1 MSNFTIT
8 IIGAGVIGTSL
19 GLALK
24 QEKDPPRL
32 LVHDKELA
40 NANAAVKKGAF
51 DKAEWNLIN
60 ICEKADL
67 IILAIP
73 LNGVQPTLAA
83 IAPYLKENA
92 VISDTSRSKTPV
104 LAWVDELLP
113 NHVHYVGGDPVV
125 HPSGS
130 GYEHAS
136 ADLFRHRLY
145 CLTPAPSTEE
155 AAVQLLVGLVNM
167 IGAQPFFLD
176 AAEHDGLVTAVEH
189 LPVALSVA
197 LLHTLSAQGS
207 WREMRKLAGRLFEE
221 VSSGAIGEADTLK
234 DNLLTNRDNLIH
246 WLDNYITQLSQL
258 RALLAEADESGEAL
272 VEMLDQAV
280 VERYNW
286 LVDYQKGRFV
296 DPQLEPLKV
305 ETPGFMKRMIGLGR

>member
-8 IIGAGVIGTSL
+8 IVGAGVIGTSL

-24 QEKDPPRL
+24 QEQDPPRL

-51 DKAEWNLIN
+51 DKVEWNLIN
-60 ICEKADL
+60 ACEKADL

-83 IAPYLKENA
+83 IAPYLKKNA
-92 VISDTSRSKTPV
+92 VITDTSRSKLPV
-104 LAWVDELLP
+104 LAWADELLP
-113 NHVHYVGGDPVV
+113 DHVHYVGGDPVV
-125 HPSGS
+125 HPPGS

-136 ADLFRHRLY
+136 ADLFRDRLY

-155 AAVQLLVGLVNM
+155 AAVQLLVGVLNI

-176 AAEHDGLVTAVEH
+176 AAEHDGLVTAAEH
-189 LPVALSVA
+189 LPTVLSAA

-207 WREMRKLAGRLFEE
+207 WRELRKLAGRLFEQ
-221 VSSGAIGEADTLK
+221 VSSGVASDADALK

-258 RALLAEADESGEAL
+258 RALLAEADDSEEAL

-280 VERYNW
+280 VERYKW

-296 DPQLEPLKV
+296 DPQLEPVKV